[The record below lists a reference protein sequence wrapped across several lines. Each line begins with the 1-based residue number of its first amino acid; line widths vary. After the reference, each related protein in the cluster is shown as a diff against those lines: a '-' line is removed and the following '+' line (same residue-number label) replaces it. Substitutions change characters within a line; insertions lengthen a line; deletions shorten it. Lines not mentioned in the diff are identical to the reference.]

1 MADYPVTRAVAMELS
16 DEQQLI
22 RQGYDFLDEKRILL
36 ASETM
41 RQLAE
46 WKTLKTA
53 YEEAMAKAQAALA
66 RALMQHGLEELQ
78 VLPPVGS
85 EPAPFET
92 ASRNFLGV
100 PLIEIKLPADE
111 SISDTSTLSKADACG
126 MAFRALSRIA
136 AEMAAVSGNLLRLAA
151 EYRRTERRARALENV
166 LLPEISDALK
176 MIEEQ
181 LEASDLEEAV
191 RVRRTTA

>member
-1 MADYPVTRAVAMELS
+1 MADYPVTRAAAMELS

-41 RQLAE
+41 RQLTA
-46 WKTLKTA
+46 WKTLKAT
-53 YEEAMAKAQAALA
+53 YEDAMAKARAALA

-78 VLPPVGS
+78 VHPAVVAGPVQ
-85 EPAPFET
+85 FDT
-92 ASRNFLGV
+92 VSRNFLGV
-100 PLIEIKLPADE
+100 PLVEIQLRADE
-111 SISDTSTLSKADACG
+111 GIPDAGKISKAEACG
-126 MAFRALSRIA
+126 LAFRALSRIA

-166 LLPEISDALK
+166 LLPEISNALK

-181 LEASDLEEAV
+181 LEATDLEEAV